1 SLGCLLSLQLRPVK
15 AATVQS
21 FLPAKSISR
30 EPRRGAAVLRIAIA
44 CVPYL
49 LDRAVSPVSH
59 AESLMVAVPAVGP
72 EWLSESFGPGRPFE
86 YLEESFGKSEDSPL
100 PCCSQTSPHLWQLRC
115 HSSEFQR
122 FP

>member
-30 EPRRGAAVLRIAIA
+30 EPRRGAAVLRIAMA
-44 CVPYL
+44 CVLYL

-59 AESLMVAVPAVGP
+59 AESLVVAVPAVGP
-72 EWLSESFGPGRPFE
+72 ESLSESFGPGRPFE
-86 YLEESFGKSEDSPL
+86 CLEQIVSFEKSEDSRL
-100 PCCSQTSPHLWQLRC
+100 PCCSQTSSHLWQLRC
-115 HSSEFQR
+115 HSS
-122 FP
+122 